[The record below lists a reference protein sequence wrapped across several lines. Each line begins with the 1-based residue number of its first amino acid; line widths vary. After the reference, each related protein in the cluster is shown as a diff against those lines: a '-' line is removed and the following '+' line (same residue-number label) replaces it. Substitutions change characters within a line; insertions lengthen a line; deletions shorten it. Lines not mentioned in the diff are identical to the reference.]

1 MFNAQIYDNTNR
13 QWMDLRG
20 HTFDKAIIYNSYQT
34 SGEQLLTVVGSANPL
49 QYQNALDNSIG
60 DNTGV
65 VRLQRTERTWKVNGF
80 RDLADNRINT
90 GVSLWSRA
98 WTNLASV
105 PYMDKVVNPAE
116 VNSLKTWTDQA
127 RFTDK
132 YLGIR
137 LIFSNLV
144 SPGNVKLTT
153 NYVQSSAAVSTR

>member
-1 MFNAQIYDNTNR
+1 
-13 QWMDLRG
+13 MDLRG

-34 SGEQLLTVVGSANPL
+34 SGEQAFTVVGSANPL
-49 QYQNALDNSIG
+49 QYSNALDNSVG
-60 DNTGV
+60 DNSGT
-65 VRLQRTERTWKVNGF
+65 VRLQRTERTWKANGF
-80 RDLADNRINT
+80 RDLAQNRVNT
-90 GVSLWSRA
+90 GVALWSSNWA
-98 WTNLASV
+98 NLAAV
-105 PYMDKVVNPAE
+105 PYMDKVVNPAA
-116 VNSLKTWTDQA
+116 VNNLKTWTDQA